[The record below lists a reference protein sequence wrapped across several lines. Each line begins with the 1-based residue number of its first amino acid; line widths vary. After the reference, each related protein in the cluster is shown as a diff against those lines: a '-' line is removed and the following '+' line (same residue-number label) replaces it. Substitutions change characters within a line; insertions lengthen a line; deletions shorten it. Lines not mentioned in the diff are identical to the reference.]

1 MGELETWA
9 AKLLEGIDERFGR
22 LGEVDLGSRIQEAR
36 DELRRLLE
44 PAAAPG
50 ETETPAEAPATS
62 STSAETETPAA
73 TSAAAETEAP
83 TA

>member
-44 PAAAPG
+44 PPAAP
-50 ETETPAEAPATS
+50 
-62 STSAETETPAA
+62 AETETPAA
-73 TSAAAETEAP
+73 TSAPAETEAP
-83 TA
+83 AA